1 MEDKK
6 KRAFALEYGT
16 ILGIAWTAVFAAYV
30 YGLRTWNALLL
41 LGCYAGMILIALLPF
56 ILVRRY
62 RRVHTAADET
72 ISFGNAIHFCFLMF
86 SYAILL
92 TGICQYIYFAYM
104 DGGAMIQAFKDFM
117 NNPENIAAMQMM
129 GTSDLKMMMEQSIET
144 LATLSPLDITLS
156 LFQMNITVSL
166 FMIFLTAFAMKKEK

>member
-30 YGLRTWNALLL
+30 YGLRTWDALML
-41 LGCYAGMILIALLPF
+41 LGCYAGLLFIAFLPF

-62 RRVHTAADET
+62 RRVHTAADEA
-72 ISFGNAIHFCFLMF
+72 ISFGDALHFSFLMF

-92 TGICQYIYFAYM
+92 TGVCQYIYFAYM
-104 DGGAMIQAFKDFM
+104 DGGAMIQTLKDFF
-117 NNPENIAAMQMM
+117 NNPENLAAMQMM
-129 GTSDLKMMMEQSIET
+129 GTSDMKTMMDQSIDT
-144 LATLSPLDITLS
+144 LATLSPVDITLS

-166 FMIFLTAFAMKKEK
+166 FLMFITAFAMKKEK